1 MKKNA
6 NPLACF
12 KAMNEMGR
20 QMWDNMLKQANSVE
34 GAQNPFAELQEKAAP
49 EVEKAVQ
56 QGLKS
61 MSDMLAQMK
70 KVNEK
75 GWEAMQKMHE
85 QDRQMMEKL
94 NESLQK
100 IAAQE
105 EKKEDGEPAP
115 AEESSEK
122 SPESDCREEE
132 SHGKNKRNRKNR

>member
-20 QMWDNMLKQANSVE
+20 QMWDNLLRQANSTE
-34 GAQNPFAELQEKAAP
+34 DARNPFDDLREKAAP

-61 MSDMLAQMK
+61 MSDMIAQMK

-85 QDRQMMEKL
+85 QDRQMLEKL
-94 NESLQK
+94 NDSLQK
-100 IAAQE
+100 IAAQNG
-105 EKKEDGEPAP
+105 KKEDSEPAP

-122 SPESDCREEE
+122 SPESDSREEE